1 MVYNEIKDITI
12 IHVGGQM
19 SKFNY
24 GSFMIFAYVIA
35 RYTHIQTHNIG
46 YQVATL

>member
-1 MVYNEIKDITI
+1 
-12 IHVGGQM
+12 M

-35 RYTHIQTHNIG
+35 RYTHIFRLT
-46 YQVATL
+46 TLAIR

>member
-1 MVYNEIKDITI
+1 
-12 IHVGGQM
+12 M

-35 RYTHIQTHNIG
+35 RDTRTFRLT
-46 YQVATL
+46 TLVNR